1 MNNIVP
7 SDPELALVPFQ
18 PLPPDKNPALLYI
31 ARLNSKASRDSM
43 RSALHRV
50 ARMLGYPGLE
60 AVPWHLFTAAHV
72 RLARAKLAERYPAVT
87 TNHALVALR
96 GVLRESFILGLT
108 TNEDW
113 NRIQLERGIPGS
125 RLLAGRALEQ
135 SEITPLV
142 GAVGADMGP
151 LAVRNVALLAVLLGA
166 GLRRAEAVSLDI
178 NSWDPSA
185 RQITVIG
192 KGNKERIMPIGA
204 AAAAAVGHWISVRG
218 SAPGPLFVAF
228 NKGGRMT
235 GRRCSDDVVG
245 QVVDGACRA
254 SGVLHCSPHDFRRTA
269 ITMALDADADL
280 LSVQNF
286 AGHASPETT
295 KKYDRRGLRAM
306 RKAADGVFFP
316 QTEDFSPAAP
326 GGARTDPPIGG

>member
-204 AAAAAVGHWISVRG
+204 AAAAAA
-218 SAPGPLFVAF
+218 SAPKTAPSSCEAKAAEKKLAGAAKNSFVKKCEKDAAAAAPAAKAPDATTAC
-228 NKGGRMT
+228 NAKAAEKKLA
-235 GRRCSDDVVG
+235 
-245 QVVDGACRA
+245 GAAKNSFVKKC
-254 SGVLHCSPHDFRRTA
+254 V
-269 ITMALDADADL
+269 ADA
-280 LSVQNF
+280 
-286 AGHASPETT
+286 G
-295 KKYDRRGLRAM
+295 K
-306 RKAADGVFFP
+306 
-316 QTEDFSPAAP
+316 
-326 GGARTDPPIGG
+326 